1 MNFLAHLHL
10 SDPGAESWIGSLIPD
25 FGDKADPESYPA
37 TIYQAIVLHRR
48 IDVFTDNHPV
58 FARSRSR
65 INERYRLLKGI
76 LVDMFYDHF
85 LAKHWSGYHEKSLEL
100 FSDSVYDALR
110 SNRMIMPVRL
120 QRASD
125 YMIAENWLVSYRE
138 LDGIDLVLKRMERRL
153 SRPTVLGDG
162 IQALVENYTEIEK
175 DFKDFYPDLQDF
187 VEREKKA
194 VRSDKKE

>member
-25 FGDKADPESYPA
+25 FSDKSDPESYPDV
-37 TIYQAIVLHRR
+37 IYKAILLHRR
-48 IDVFTDNHPV
+48 IDIFTDNHPV
-58 FARSRSR
+58 FIKSRSR
-65 INERYRLLKGI
+65 IDNRYRLLKGI

-85 LAKHWSGYHEKSLEL
+85 LAKHWNNYHSKSLEQ
-100 FSDSVYDALR
+100 FSNEIYDALLSHR
-110 SNRMIMPVRL
+110 KIMPIRL

-153 SRPTVLGDG
+153 SRPTVLGEG
-162 IQALVENYTEIEK
+162 IDALVNNYTEIEI
-175 DFKDFYPDLQDF
+175 DFKAFYPDLQEF
-187 VEREKKA
+187 VKQEKQA
-194 VRSDKKE
+194 MRQ

>member
-25 FGDKADPESYPA
+25 FGDKSDPESYPNV
-37 TIYQAIVLHRR
+37 IYQAILLHRR
-48 IDVFTDNHPV
+48 IDIYTDNHPV
-58 FARSRSR
+58 FMQSRSR
-65 INERYRLLKGI
+65 IDERYRLLKGI

-85 LAKHWSGYHEKSLEL
+85 LAKNWNAYSGQSLEI
-100 FSDSVYDALR
+100 FSDNVYEALR
-110 SNRMIMPVRL
+110 EHRKIMPFRL

-153 SRPTVLGDG
+153 SRPTVLGEG
-162 IQALVENYTEIEK
+162 IQALVENYTEIEN
-175 DFKDFYPDLQDF
+175 DFKIFYPDLQKF
-187 VEREKKA
+187 VKREKQ
-194 VRSDKKE
+194 VVGSRQ